1 MEKTERYILSTRPL
15 AKAMIESAAEEGII
29 IEELSFIETHPV
41 QSEELKQRMKHLAE
55 APTTVVFTSMNA
67 VDAVADTVNEVKD
80 WKIYCIG
87 HTTRKLVEER
97 LHGAVIA
104 GTGENAVRLAE
115 QLVDDG
121 VKEAVFFCGNIRRDE
136 LPNKIRSEGGRVEE
150 LVVYETVELSPAITR
165 EYDGILFFSPSAVRS
180 FFKTNKAPRKTEL
193 FAIGKTTAETLRPF
207 ANKKIIVANATDKAE
222 LAQQAIEYFRHSRNQ
237 DK

>member
-1 MEKTERYILSTRPL
+1 MQKTERYILSTRPL
-15 AKAMIESAAEEGII
+15 AKAIVESAAEEGIM

-41 QSEELKQRMKHLAE
+41 QSEELTLRIKSLAKGP
-55 APTTVVFTSMNA
+55 AITIFTSMNA
-67 VDAVADTVNEVKD
+67 VDAVANVVKEVKD

-97 LHGAVIA
+97 LQGAIIA
-104 GTGENAVRLAE
+104 GSGENAARLAE

-136 LPNKIRSEGGRVEE
+136 LPNKIRSEGGRVDE
-150 LVVYETVELSPAITR
+150 LIVYETVELSPALSR
-165 EYDGILFFSPSAVRS
+165 EYDGILFFSPSAVRA
-180 FFKTNKAPRKTEL
+180 FFKTNKVPRKTEL

-222 LAQQAIEYFRHSRNQ
+222 LAQQAIEYFRHSA
-237 DK
+237 